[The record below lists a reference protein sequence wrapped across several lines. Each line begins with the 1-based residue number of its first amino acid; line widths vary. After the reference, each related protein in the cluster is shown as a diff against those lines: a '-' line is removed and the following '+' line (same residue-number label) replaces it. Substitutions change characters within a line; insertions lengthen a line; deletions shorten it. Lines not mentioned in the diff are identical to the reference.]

1 MIFEKSWLKPIG
13 NDYNLQIFSK
23 EIIRRLLS
31 SLISKNTY
39 KIFYI
44 DLLINWLNM
53 DTIEKSSYEKSS
65 TFPNQEYYKWIRITS
80 SSWEE
85 SNR

>member
-1 MIFEKSWLKPIG
+1 M
-13 NDYNLQIFSK
+13 FSK
-23 EIIRRLLS
+23 EKNRRLLS

-53 DTIEKSSYEKSS
+53 DTIEKSSYEKSY

-80 SSWEE
+80 NSREK